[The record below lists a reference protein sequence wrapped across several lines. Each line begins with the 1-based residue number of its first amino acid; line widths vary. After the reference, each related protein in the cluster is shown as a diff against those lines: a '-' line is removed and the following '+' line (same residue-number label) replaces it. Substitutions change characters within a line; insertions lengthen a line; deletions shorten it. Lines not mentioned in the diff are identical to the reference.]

1 MKKFLKELVNKYWG
15 KIESQT
21 IGCGFSH
28 GYTEDIKRDIRKE
41 LDNLIGEY
49 NSDEIYDAY
58 KNDTDDYVKY
68 YAYIE
73 ILKIL
78 VKEIEKT
85 YRYDIDEPK
94 RFKKYHGQRD

>member
-1 MKKFLKELVNKYWG
+1 MKKFLKELVNKYWD
-15 KIESQT
+15 KIESQI
-21 IGCGFSH
+21 IGCGFSY

-49 NSDEIYDAY
+49 DSDEIYDAY

-78 VKEIEKT
+78 VKEIQRKYNCGIET
-85 YRYDIDEPK
+85 PK
-94 RFKKYHGQRD
+94 RFKKYCGPRD

>member
-1 MKKFLKELVNKYWG
+1 MKNFLKELVNKYWD

-21 IGCGFSH
+21 IGCGFSC
-28 GYTEDIKRDIRKE
+28 GYKEDIKRDIHKE
-41 LDNLIGEY
+41 LGNLIGEY
-49 NSDEIYDAY
+49 NSEEIYNAY
-58 KNDTDDYVKY
+58 KNDTDDYIKY

-85 YRYDIDEPK
+85 YSHDINEPK
-94 RFKKYHGQRD
+94 RFKKYYGQRD

>member
-1 MKKFLKELVNKYWG
+1 MKNFLKELVNKYWD

-21 IGCGFSH
+21 IGCGFSR
-28 GYTEDIKRDIRKE
+28 GYEEDIKRDIRKE
-41 LDNLIGEY
+41 LDNLIVEH
-49 NSDEIYDAY
+49 NSEEIYNAY

-85 YRYDIDEPK
+85 YSHDISEPK
-94 RFKKYHGQRD
+94 RFKKYYGPRD